1 MIRKLTSSI
10 LVLFLV
16 LGLCSS
22 SFAQSDRYDKR
33 TLTVTGKG
41 EALAAPDVA
50 YLNVSVETLAK
61 SASQAVKENAEK
73 TDKVIKAIKTKLGEG
88 DKVSTAGYNLSPV
101 YEYNKQ
107 TNKSEFRGYRASN
120 RIFVEAHNL
129 EDVGAIIDSTAEA
142 GLNNIESLSF
152 ETSKKGEY
160 RKKALEKAV
169 NDAKATAETLAK
181 AAGVKITKILEL
193 SPSYDYP
200 SPAYRDYSLA
210 KESAPAAPPTPIEPG
225 EITVSATVNIVFEIE

>member
-1 MIRKLTSSI
+1 MKRKLTSSI

-16 LGLCSS
+16 LGLCSN
-22 SFAQSDRYDKR
+22 SFAQNGRFDKR

-41 EALAAPDVA
+41 EVLAAPDVA

-61 SASQAVKENAEK
+61 SASQAVRQNAEK
-73 TDKVIKAIKTKLGEG
+73 TDKVIKAIKAKLGEE

-101 YEYNKQ
+101 YEYNNQ
-107 TNKSEFRGYRASN
+107 TNKSEFKGYRASN
-120 RIFVEAHNL
+120 RITVEAHSL
-129 EDVGAIIDSTAEA
+129 KDVGAIIDSTAEA
-142 GLNNIESLSF
+142 GLNKIESLSF
-152 ETSKKGEY
+152 ETSKRGEY

-169 NDAKATAETLAK
+169 NDAKATAETLAR
-181 AAGVKITKILEL
+181 AAGVKITQILEL

-200 SPAYRDYSLA
+200 SPVYRDYSFA

-225 EITVSATVNIVFEIE
+225 EITVSASVNIVFEIE